1 MTSLPEFYRY
11 LVYKL
16 DEDRN
21 KYPFPYAE
29 IYARDDAEAWEL
41 WEEFA
46 VDGPSNVV
54 IEYNKEK
61 QVPFV
66 GVM

>member
-1 MTSLPEFYRY
+1 MPEFYRY

-16 DEDRN
+16 DENRN

-29 IYARDDAEAWEL
+29 MYARDDAEAWEL
-41 WEEFA
+41 WEEYA
-46 VDGPSNVV
+46 VDGPLDVV
-54 IEYNKEK
+54 IEYDKEK

-66 GVM
+66 KVI

>member
-1 MTSLPEFYRY
+1 MPEFYRY

-16 DEDRN
+16 DENRN

-29 IYARDDAEAWEL
+29 IYARDDAEAWDL
-41 WEEFA
+41 WEEYA
-46 VDGPSNVV
+46 VDGPSDVV

-66 GVM
+66 KVI